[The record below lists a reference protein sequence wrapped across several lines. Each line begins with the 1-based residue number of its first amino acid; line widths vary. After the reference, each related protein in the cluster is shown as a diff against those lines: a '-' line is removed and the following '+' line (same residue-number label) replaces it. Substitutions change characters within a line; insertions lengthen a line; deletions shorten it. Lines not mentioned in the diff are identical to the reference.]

1 MSLNI
6 RKLISEELK
15 NFPHRI
21 IERLLMGVKTHSNRI
36 VINEKVLDF
45 TWTINGFYNLLNMPG
60 KIGVE
65 ITIDE
70 CKIDG
75 IDITSSYKKKF
86 TSDKPTGKLQ
96 KVIIDIVRT
105 KLNRKIHSIDNSL
118 NIDYIEFDFKS

>member
-1 MSLNI
+1 MSLNL

-21 IERLLMGVKTHSNRI
+21 VERLLMGVKTQSSRV

-45 TWTINGFYNLLNMPG
+45 TWTINGFYNLSNIVG
-60 KIGVE
+60 RIGVD

-75 IDITSSYKKKF
+75 EDMTS
-86 TSDKPTGKLQ
+86 
-96 KVIIDIVRT
+96 
-105 KLNRKIHSIDNSL
+105 
-118 NIDYIEFDFKS
+118 

>member
-1 MSLNI
+1 MSLNL

-21 IERLLMGVKTHSNRI
+21 VERLLMGVKTQSSRI

-45 TWTINGFYNLLNMPG
+45 TWTINGFYNLSNIVG
-60 KIGVE
+60 RIGVD

-75 IDITSSYKKKF
+75 EDMTSSYKKKF
-86 TSDKPTGKLQ
+86 TSDNPIGKLQ
-96 KVIIDIVRT
+96 KVIVDIVRT
-105 KLNRKIHSIDNSL
+105 KLNRKLHSIDNSL
-118 NIDYIEFDFKS
+118 NVDYIEFDFK

>member
-1 MSLNI
+1 MSLNL

-21 IERLLMGVKTHSNRI
+21 VERLWMGVKTQSSRV

-45 TWTINGFYNLLNMPG
+45 TWTINGFYNLSNIVG
-60 KIGVE
+60 RIGVD

-75 IDITSSYKKKF
+75 EDMTSSHKKKF
-86 TSDKPTGKLQ
+86 TSDNPIGKLQ
-96 KVIIDIVRT
+96 KIIVDIVRT
-105 KLNRKIHSIDNSL
+105 KLNRKLHSIDNSL
-118 NIDYIEFDFKS
+118 NVDYIEFDFK